1 MSRADV
7 LISSGITEERMS
19 TGVPQEE
26 IVRLELYLTAAYA
39 EARTMRESLLKM
51 SQQLSRKHH
60 AAEMEVQVH
69 LNTHIVS
76 QGVLAA
82 ALQRGALEEE
92 GAAR

>member
-1 MSRADV
+1 
-7 LISSGITEERMS
+7 MS

-39 EARTMRESLLKM
+39 EARTMREPLLKM

-82 ALQRGALEEE
+82 APLQRGALEEE

>member
-1 MSRADV
+1 M
-7 LISSGITEERMS
+7 LISSGIAEERMS

-39 EARTMRESLLKM
+39 EARTMCEPLLKM

-69 LNTHIVS
+69 LNTHFEPRS
-76 QGVLAA
+76 AG
-82 ALQRGALEEE
+82 G
-92 GAAR
+92 GAAERST